1 MSFAPLAGTYPR
13 PMSTT
18 RRLLRR
24 GSRRPGFVSTVL
36 LRVGVPVLVGAVLVS
51 VAFATLPRPAAGTSA
66 GADDGPVVAAEP
78 RSRLVSFADARDRL
92 TDSGRPFVVS
102 VIGDSTGNEPGE
114 WVDLA
119 FRELS
124 EELDRPLIQH
134 PWDILTNTYLPE
146 IRSNEDGASAPII
159 VWNGSAS
166 GKTGA
171 YSLDHFAA
179 LMPAQPDLVVFNH
192 GLNNV
197 PKPETVGPQLTALV
211 AEVERYWPESVGY
224 AAILENPRF
233 DQWAAAHTAVID
245 NVTAWLAENQAIRP
259 IDVHTAY
266 LDSPDADTLLLPDL
280 LHPSPAG
287 SGVTAATV
295 LDAIRR

>member
-1 MSFAPLAGTYPR
+1 M
-13 PMSTT
+13 
-18 RRLLRR
+18 
-24 GSRRPGFVSTVL
+24 VL

-51 VAFATLPRPAAGTSA
+51 IAFATLPRPAAGTSA
-66 GADDGPVVAAEP
+66 GADSGPVVAAEP
-78 RSRLVSFADARDRL
+78 RSRLISFADARDKL
-92 TDSGRPFVVS
+92 ADAGRPFIVT

-124 EELDRPLIQH
+124 EELDRPLVQH

-146 IRSNEDGASAPII
+146 IRSNEDATAAPII
-159 VWNGSAS
+159 VWNGSGS

-171 YSLDHFAA
+171 YSLEHFAT
-179 LMPAQPDLVVFNH
+179 LVPAQPDVVIFNH

-197 PKPETVGPQLTALV
+197 PEPATVAPQLTALV
-211 AEVERYWPESVGY
+211 AEVERYWPESVGF

-233 DQWAAAHTAVID
+233 DQWAEAHTAVIG
-245 NVTAWLAENQAIRP
+245 NVTSWLAENQAIRP
-259 IDVHTAY
+259 IDVHSAY
-266 LDSPDADTLLLPDL
+266 LEAADADTLLLPDL

-287 SGVTAATV
+287 SALTAATV
-295 LDAIRR
+295 LDALRR

>member
-1 MSFAPLAGTYPR
+1 MAKTGLAGTYPR
-13 PMSTT
+13 PMSTPPIP
-18 RRLLRR
+18 RE
-24 GSRRPGFVSTVL
+24 SRRPRGFVPTVL
-36 LRVGVPVLVGAVLVS
+36 VRVGIPVLLGAVLVS
-51 VAFATLPRPAAGTSA
+51 VAFATVPRPAAGTSA
-66 GADDGPVVAAEP
+66 GTDSGPVVAAEP
-78 RSRLVSFADARDRL
+78 QSRLVSFADARDQL
-92 TDSGRPFVVS
+92 SDAGRPFVVT

-114 WVDLA
+114 WVDRV

-134 PWDILTNTYLPE
+134 PWDILTNEYLPE

-171 YSLDHFAA
+171 YSLAHFAT
-179 LMPAQPDLVVFNH
+179 LVPAQPDLVIFNH

-197 PKPETVGPQLTALV
+197 PKPATVAPQLTALV
-211 AEVERYWPESVGY
+211 SEVERYWPQSVGF

-233 DQWAAAHTAVID
+233 DQWASAHTEVID
-245 NVTAWLAENQAIRP
+245 NVTSWLAENQAIRP
-259 IDVHTAY
+259 IDVHSAY
-266 LDSPDADTLLLPDL
+266 LEAADDTLLLPDL

-287 SGVTAATV
+287 SALTAATV
-295 LDAIRR
+295 LDALRR